1 MMEGTSARPI
11 VAGREE
17 VLERARTLVPFL
29 AEKAAETEAARA
41 LLPAVHDRLMEAG
54 LFHIVMAPRLGGLG
68 LDIATHLEVAG
79 ILAEGC
85 GSSAWVQGL
94 VGYQNFLLGLY
105 PPHVQDM
112 VIADGCPPFSG
123 LVMGAPV
130 FAERVEGGVTLTG
143 RWPYISGI
151 DHANWLQLSAKDP
164 DVRDGPPRVLTCL
177 LRQSEVA
184 IDDDWFCMGL
194 KGTGSKTAVLD
205 GLFVPEDRI
214 MCFREAERD
223 GIPGAAVNHGPMY
236 QGNPNS
242 TLFGMVVAA
251 PAVGLA
257 ECAYGAYRERLA
269 NRTNARM
276 PSAQSGWPAS
286 QARLGRARVRIDAAR
301 AMMIDAARSLKSEIE
316 SGDRISVE
324 NRVFYRA
331 KMVEIIR
338 VCAEVVYDL
347 FCDAGTGVAMEG
359 NALQRAFRDIH
370 VLRSHFVL
378 TPEFADVNAGRA
390 GLGMDPVGPFV

>member
-1 MMEGTSARPI
+1 MEGTTGKQRLAD
-11 VAGREE
+11 REE
-17 VLERARTLVPFL
+17 VLARARALVPFL
-29 AEKAAETEAARA
+29 AEKAQETEAERAVLPEVHAR
-41 LLPAVHDRLMEAG
+41 LLEAG
-54 LFHIVMAPRLGGLG
+54 LYHIVMAPRLGGLG
-68 LDIATHLEVAG
+68 LDFATHLEVAG

-94 VGYQNFLLGLY
+94 GGYQNFLLGFY
-105 PPHVQDM
+105 APEIQDM
-112 VIADGCPPFSG
+112 VIADGDPPFSG

-130 FAERVEGGVTLTG
+130 FADRVEGGVTLTG

-164 DVRDGPPRVLTCL
+164 DVREGPPRVLTCL
-177 LRQSEVA
+177 VRQSEVE

-205 GLFVPEDRI
+205 NLFVPEERI
-214 MCFREAERD
+214 MCFREAERE
-223 GIPGAAVNHGPMY
+223 GIPGAAVNDGPMY

-257 ECAYGAYRERLA
+257 ECAYGAYRARLA
-269 NRTNARM
+269 SRTNARM
-276 PSAQSGWPAS
+276 PSSQSDWPSS
-286 QARLGRARVRIDAAR
+286 QARLGQTRVRIDGAR
-301 AMMIDAARSLKSEIE
+301 AMMLEAANSLVAEIE
-316 SGDRISVE
+316 SGEHISVA

-331 KMVEIIR
+331 RMVEIIR
-338 VCAEVVYDL
+338 ICAEAVYDL

-359 NALQRAFRDIH
+359 DVLQRAFRDIH

-390 GLGMDPVGPFV
+390 ELGMGPVGPFV